1 MAGGSELITRL
12 TDPAEAV
19 RKGFASVQRLV
30 FNFDQQFDSEEKLN
44 EPVLFCFF
52 SFCFFF
58 LSFFSPL
65 IYNYTFNVNPTHTA
79 GVRFTEVVLGFL
91 CPLLGVQ
98 CTLETCLTS

>member
-1 MAGGSELITRL
+1 MLFCNFTQKSFLLAGGSELITRL
-12 TDPAEAV
+12 ADPAEAV

-30 FNFDQQFDSEEKLN
+30 FNFDQQFGSEEKL
-44 EPVLFCFF
+44 
-52 SFCFFF
+52 
-58 LSFFSPL
+58 FFSPL

>member
-19 RKGFASVQRLV
+19 RKGLAPVQRLV
-30 FNFDQQFDSEEKLN
+30 FNFDQQFGSEEKLN
-44 EPVLFCFF
+44 EPV
-52 SFCFFF
+52 FFF
-58 LSFFSPL
+58 VFFSPL

-98 CTLETCLTS
+98 CTLEICLTS

>member
-1 MAGGSELITRL
+1 MAGGSELITCL

-19 RKGFASVQRLV
+19 RKGFASVPRLV
-30 FNFDQQFDSEEKLN
+30 FNFDQQFSSEEKLN
-44 EPVLFCFF
+44 EPVGFL
-52 SFCFFF
+52 FFF
-58 LSFFSPL
+58 LSPL